1 MLADLSKKVISYD
14 AKIAIIGLGYV
25 GLPLAVEFSKLYKT
39 IGFDLNKKR
48 ISELKN
54 SHDKTNE
61 LSKEQL
67 NDAKKLKYTSNV
79 NDIEDYNIFI
89 VTVPTPIDSNKDPDL
104 SMLKDASNSI
114 GSVLKNG
121 DVVIYESTVFPGA
134 TEEICLPILEKVS
147 GLKLNKD
154 FYIGYSPER
163 INPGDKNHNLVNIKK
178 VVSGS
183 NSDAANLIE
192 KLYKSIV
199 KAGVHKT
206 SSIKIAEA
214 AKVIENTQ
222 RDINIAL
229 MNELSMIFD
238 KLNINTEE
246 VLKAAETKWN
256 FISFRPG
263 LVGGHCIGVDPYY
276 LTHKAKSVGINPEV
290 ILAGRKINDEMSIY
304 IADRLIK
311 KMKENQI
318 KIDSANILVMGFAF
332 KENCP
337 DHRNT
342 KVIDLIQA
350 LNKKVSNV
358 FCFDPYVDSDSVYEQ
373 YGIKLISK
381 PEFKKY
387 NAVIIAVAHDEFK
400 NMSLEKIK
408 GLMVSDPIIY
418 DVKNIIKDKTDKA
431 VISWMC

>member
-431 VISWMC
+431 VIS

>member
-14 AKIAIIGLGYV
+14 AKIALIGLGYV

>member
-1 MLADLSKKVISYD
+1 MLDDLSKKVISYD

-350 LNKKVSNV
+350 LNKKVSDV

-431 VISWMC
+431 VIS

>member
-1 MLADLSKKVISYD
+1 MLDDLSKKVISYD

-61 LSKEQL
+61 LSREQL

-229 MNELSMIFD
+229 MNELSIIFD

-350 LNKKVSNV
+350 LNKKVSDV

-431 VISWMC
+431 IIS

>member
-1 MLADLSKKVISYD
+1 MLDDLSKKVISYD

-61 LSKEQL
+61 LSREQL

-229 MNELSMIFD
+229 MNELSIIFD

-350 LNKKVSNV
+350 LNKKVSDV

-431 VISWMC
+431 IISWMC